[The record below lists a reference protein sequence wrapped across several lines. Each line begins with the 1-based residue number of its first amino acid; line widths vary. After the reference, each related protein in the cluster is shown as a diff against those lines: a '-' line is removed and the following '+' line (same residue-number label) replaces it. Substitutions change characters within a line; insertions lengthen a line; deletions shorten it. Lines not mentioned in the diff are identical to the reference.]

1 MVYIR
6 KKDSSMR
13 LCIDYRGLNK
23 KILPDRMPIPRIQDV
38 LENLGTHKYFST
50 LNMSKAYH

>member
-1 MVYIR
+1 
-6 KKDSSMR
+6 MR

-50 LNMSKAYH
+50 LNMSKAYHQGFVH